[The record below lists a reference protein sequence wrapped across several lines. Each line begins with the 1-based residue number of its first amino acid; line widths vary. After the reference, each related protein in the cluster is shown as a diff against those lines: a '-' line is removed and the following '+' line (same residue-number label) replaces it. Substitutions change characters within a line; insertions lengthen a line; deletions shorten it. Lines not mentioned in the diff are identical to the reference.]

1 MNNFSW
7 NTTKEA
13 STAAT
18 NKFDDVLSMFDSA
31 DAETSAGA
39 IPPGKYRARLVDGVL
54 DRARTGNPCYAVKW
68 ELTDGEFQ
76 GRHLISRHWMTPKS
90 ISRTKGDLLAL
101 DIGGEHLRGA
111 CPLPDV
117 TAEISVVN
125 RADDAGDLYQEIR
138 RIRKI
143 DDVTSV
149 NGAQAANA
157 GGAMSIHTPE
167 ADTADTAGETLDGE
181 SGDDTAA
188 ALDDESYLDKE
199 FIDFGGKGS

>member
-1 MNNFSW
+1 MNW
-7 NTTKEA
+7 NQSNNTE
-13 STAAT
+13 
-18 NKFDDVLSMFDSA
+18 FDDVLFLYESA
-31 DAETSAGA
+31 DAEISAGA

-101 DIGGEHLRGA
+101 GIGGEHLRGA
-111 CPLPDV
+111 CPLPEV

-143 DDVTSV
+143 DDTTSV
-149 NGAQAANA
+149 DGTHGANGA
-157 GGAMSIHTPE
+157 GAMSIRKPE
-167 ADTADTAGETLDGE
+167 ANVAHDAGETI
-181 SGDDTAA
+181 SGDDVGAVA
-188 ALDDESYLDKE
+188 YGADDFLDAEY
-199 FIDFGGKGS
+199 GG

>member
-1 MNNFSW
+1 MNW
-7 NTTKEA
+7 NQSNNTE
-13 STAAT
+13 
-18 NKFDDVLSMFDSA
+18 FDDVLFLYESA
-31 DAETSAGA
+31 DAEISAGA

-101 DIGGEHLRGA
+101 GIGGEHLRGA
-111 CPLPDV
+111 CPLPEV
-117 TAEISVVN
+117 TAELSVVN
-125 RADDAGDLYQEIR
+125 RADVAGDLYQEIR

-149 NGAQAANA
+149 NAHDGMNGAGVTHAPQA
-157 GGAMSIHTPE
+157 S
-167 ADTADTAGETLDGE
+167 TADTAGGTIP
-181 SGDDTAA
+181 GDDGAA
-188 ALDDESYLDKE
+188 PSGTDDFMDDEY
-199 FIDFGGKGS
+199 IDFGGKE